1 MLDVMRIILMIIEFI
16 SISLNSNNYTV
27 NKTQIIT
34 TLYSTDMNV
43 FDQ

>member
-1 MLDVMRIILMIIEFI
+1 MLDVMRIILMII